1 MGWSHDLQSLS
12 NTFLRLLLAACGLA
26 RSPDQ
31 GNKTPDRVPGVEAT
45 RPQSIL
51 LKAQLFIW
59 DYI

>member
-31 GNKTPDRVPGVEAT
+31 GNKTPDRVPALQQAIACNYLYG
-45 RPQSIL
+45 IL
-51 LKAQLFIW
+51 FDNVNQI
-59 DYI
+59 